1 MEPANPMAWF
11 EKQGSTTHFD
21 VVDAYGNA
29 LGCTHSLGSGF
40 GSGVTVPGTGAHTCS
55 GLHSCIVLYCIVVD
69 MPPAPFCLLPLPA
82 HRTTTDCNALSACL
96 CLACVCVYALSYIRI
111 RFNICTTHHTSRYNV
126 AAIVLPTV
134 LYCRRDAQ
142 QLYALDGHE
151 PC

>member
-55 GLHSCIVLYCIVVD
+55 GLHSCIVLYCVVVD
-69 MPPAPFCLLPLPA
+69 MPPVPFVC
-82 HRTTTDCNALSACL
+82 CL
-96 CLACVCVYALSYIRI
+96 CLRTERQLIAMHSLPACAWHAYACALSYIRI
-111 RFNICTTHHTSRYNV
+111 RFLICTTHHTSRYNV